1 MRFKLIAICCIAAA
15 VQSLPAPIIER
26 GGRAPDIRHFSEQ
39 DVLNQTATAKPM
51 GPVGDVPTNTSEQ
64 RPEDLNAD
72 SKGGSNIASASAKLR
87 EGAADSGAVLK
98 AANKDLQDLAS
109 YRWWKTPMYAA
120 VLCLAAFAAMFGLKV
135 WADKKLPAPIPA
147 SGQRKKR

>member
-72 SKGGSNIASASAKLR
+72 SK
-87 EGAADSGAVLK
+87 

>member
-1 MRFKLIAICCIAAA
+1 
-15 VQSLPAPIIER
+15 
-26 GGRAPDIRHFSEQ
+26 